1 MYGITITK
9 GSVFMFSVIF
19 DMDGTLLDTQSICIP
34 AWEYAGEKQGLKGAG
49 ELMPSVCGMNL
60 NGSNKVLTDHYPN
73 IDLELFRADSREYI
87 QKNLVVRFMKGA
99 KELLDYLKDRGVKI
113 GLATGTSRPSVL
125 HHLNEVDALPY
136 FDALVCGTE
145 IENGKPAPDIFLKT
159 AELMGVDPKTCF
171 VFEDS
176 ENGILAGSRAGMKI
190 IGIPDVV
197 AFSKEIKALMYC
209 ELEDLSQAIEIFE
222 KL

>member
-1 MYGITITK
+1 
-9 GSVFMFSVIF
+9 MFSVIF
-19 DMDGTLLDTQSICIP
+19 DMDGTLLDTQRICIP
-34 AWEYAGEKQGLKGAG
+34 AWEYAGEQQGFKGAG
-49 ELMPSVCGMNL
+49 KLMPLVCGMNL

-73 IDLELFRADSREYI
+73 VDLEKFRTDSREYI
-87 QKNLVVRFMKGA
+87 KEHLEVRFMKGA
-99 KELLDYLKDRGVKI
+99 KELLDYLKGRGVKI

-125 HHLNEVDALPY
+125 HHLKAVNALEY

-159 AELMGVDPKTCF
+159 AELLGADPKTCF

-176 ENGILAGSRAGMKI
+176 PNGIIAGHSAGMKA

-197 AFSKEIKALMYC
+197 TFSDDIKSLMYC
-209 ELEDLSQAIEIFE
+209 ELKDLSQAIEIFE